1 MKKMIHTPAKNKHH
15 AIRYCMSDKIFLG
28 IDWAIL
34 SLFLIVLAYPLLY
47 VIVSSFTSIPITG
60 ISLIPQKPSLEG
72 YKAVFNYRY
81 IWIGYRNSLFYMA
94 LGTCIALIVTICC
107 AYPLSRS
114 DCKGGKYVMAACV
127 FTMYFSGGLIP
138 SYLWMRDLGFLDSI
152 WALVLPGSL
161 SVYNMIVMRTY
172 FKNNIP
178 TELHEAS
185 QLDGCNDY
193 KFIWSIVLPLSGPI
207 LAVIGLYYAVG
218 LWNGYFSA
226 MVYIR
231 TRAKLP
237 LSMFLREILV
247 LNQASGL
254 EAGMDPEQMEIAEA
268 RAQLMKYS
276 LIIVSSLPVMVLY
289 PFVQKYFVK
298 GVMIGA
304 VKG

>member
-1 MKKMIHTPAKNKHH
+1 MRSASAKHR
-15 AIRYCMSDKIFLG
+15 AIRYGASDRAFLAF
-28 IDWAIL
+28 DWFIL
-34 SLFLIVLAYPLLY
+34 GLFFLVLAYPLLY
-47 VIVSSFTSIPITG
+47 VIASSFSAIPLAG
-60 ISLIPQKPSLEG
+60 VSLIPQRPSLEG

-81 IWIGYRNSLFYMA
+81 IWIGYGNSLLYMG
-94 LGTCIALIVTICC
+94 LGTLIALVVTLCG

-114 DCKGGKYVMAACV
+114 DFKGGKVIMALSV
-127 FTMYFSGGLIP
+127 FTMYFGGGMIP
-138 SYLWMRDLGFLDSI
+138 TYLWIKDLRLLDTL
-152 WALVLPGSL
+152 WALILPGSL

-178 TELHEAS
+178 EELREAA

-193 KFIWSIVLPLSGPI
+193 RFIWSIVLPLSGPI

-226 MVYIR
+226 LLYIQ
-231 TRAKLP
+231 TRNRLP

-254 EAGMDPEQMEIAEA
+254 EAGLDPEQMEVAEA

-276 LIIVSSLPVMVLY
+276 LIIVSSLPVMILY

-298 GVMIGA
+298 GTLAGA

>member
-1 MKKMIHTPAKNKHH
+1 MIHAPTKGKHH
-15 AIRYCMSDKIFLG
+15 AIRYCLSDKIFLG
-28 IDWAIL
+28 FNWLIL
-34 SLFLIVLAYPLLY
+34 TLFLIVLAYPLLY
-47 VIVSSFTSIPITG
+47 IVVSSFSTIPITG
-60 ISLIPQKPSLEG
+60 ISLIPQRPSFDG
-72 YKAVFNYRY
+72 YTAVFNYRY
-81 IWIGYRNSLFYMA
+81 IWIGYANSLKYLV
-94 LGTCIALIVTICC
+94 LGTFIALFVTVCC

-114 DCKGGKYVMAACV
+114 DCKGGKYVMGACV
-127 FTMYFSGGLIP
+127 FTMYFSGGMIP
-138 SYLWMRDLGFLDSI
+138 SFLWIKDLGFLDTV
-152 WALVLPGSL
+152 WALVLPGCL

-178 TELHEAS
+178 VELHEAS

-207 LAVIGLYYAVG
+207 LAVIGLYYAVS

-226 MVYIR
+226 MLYIR

-247 LNQASGL
+247 LNQTAGVD
-254 EAGMDPEQMEIAEA
+254 AGMDPTQMEIAEA

-276 LIIVSSLPVMVLY
+276 LIIVSSLPVMIIY
-289 PFVQKYFVK
+289 PFVQRYFVK
-298 GVMIGA
+298 GVMVGA

>member
-1 MKKMIHTPAKNKHH
+1 MIHAPTKGKHH
-15 AIRYCMSDKIFLG
+15 AIRYCLSDKVFLG
-28 IDWAIL
+28 FNWLIL
-34 SLFLIVLAYPLLY
+34 TVFLIILAYPLLY
-47 VIVSSFTSIPITG
+47 VVASSFSTIPITG
-60 ISLIPQKPSLEG
+60 ISLIPKRPSLDG
-72 YKAVFNYRY
+72 YVAVFNYRY
-81 IWIGYRNSLFYMA
+81 IWIGYANSLKYLV
-94 LGTCIALIVTICC
+94 LGTFIALFVTVCC

-127 FTMYFSGGLIP
+127 FTMYFSGGMIP
-138 SYLWMRDLGFLDSI
+138 SFLWIKDLGFLDTV
-152 WALVLPGSL
+152 WALVLPGCL

-193 KFIWSIVLPLSGPI
+193 RFIWSIVLPLSGPI
-207 LAVIGLYYAVG
+207 LAVIGLYYAVS

-226 MVYIR
+226 MLYIR

-247 LNQASGL
+247 LNQTSGVD
-254 EAGMDPEQMEIAEA
+254 AGMDPAQMEIAEA

-276 LIIVSSLPVMVLY
+276 LIIVSSLPVMIIY
-289 PFVQKYFVK
+289 PFVQRYFVK
-298 GVMIGA
+298 GVMVGA

>member
-1 MKKMIHTPAKNKHH
+1 MIHMSAKSKHH
-15 AIRYCMSDKIFLG
+15 AIRYCLSDKVFLG
-28 IDWAIL
+28 FDWVIL
-34 SLFLIVLAYPLLY
+34 SLFLIILAYPLLY
-47 VIVSSFTSIPITG
+47 IVVSSFSSIPITG
-60 ISLIPQKPSLEG
+60 ISLIPKRISLDG
-72 YKAVFNYRY
+72 YLAVLNYRY
-81 IWIGYRNSLFYMA
+81 IWIGYANSIKYLVI
-94 LGTCIALIVTICC
+94 GTLISLLVTVCC

-127 FTMYFSGGLIP
+127 FTMYFSGGMIP
-138 SYLWMRDLGFLDSI
+138 TFLWIKDLGLLDTM

-178 TELHEAS
+178 VELHEAS

-193 KFIWSIVLPLSGPI
+193 RFIWSIVLPLSGPI
-207 LAVIGLYYAVG
+207 LAVIGLYYAVS

-226 MVYIR
+226 MLYIR
-231 TRAKLP
+231 TRTKLP

-247 LNQASGL
+247 LNQASGV
-254 EAGMDPEQMEIAEA
+254 EAGMDPAQMEIAEA

-276 LIIVSSLPVMVLY
+276 LIIVSSLPVMIIY

-298 GVMIGA
+298 GVMVGA